1 MAPAGV
7 ACAPLPPAGGVQVL
21 QGVSLRA
28 LKNGIPVYRK
38 KVTCPGVRHITFF
51 SLVRQSGFD
60 S

>member
-28 LKNGIPVYRK
+28 LKTAFRFTGKSDVSRSSIDHFFL
-38 KVTCPGVRHITFF
+38 TGETVR
-51 SLVRQSGFD
+51 V
-60 S
+60 